1 MGPGPSSGKDF
12 PAKVRFPGDTANI
25 QYETMAGI
33 YVHIP
38 FCKSKCCYCDFYS
51 CTTLAKKDAVLAAV
65 SHELVSR
72 AHELQGETVR
82 TLYIGG
88 GTPTI
93 CTPRELEG
101 LIRTVRDTFDTQI
114 EEITVE
120 ANPDD
125 LTPGYLEAL
134 RGTGTNRLSIGVQ
147 SLLDRD
153 LRWMNRRHDAR
164 QALRAVRDAQAAGFA
179 NLSPDLIYGLPQ
191 LSVEQWRRTLDDFLS
206 LDVPH
211 LSAYHLSVEP
221 RTALGKR
228 FERGAFRPA
237 GERLSEAHY
246 ALLHAVLTGAG
257 YRHYEISS
265 FARPGFESRHNSSYW
280 KGVRYLGVG
289 PAAHSFD
296 GDRRRWNVSDVREYL
311 RKEPEGTQYETEE
324 ITPKDAYNEFVMTGL
339 RTDEG
344 IDSRELSAR
353 FGARKLQYFVAQ
365 AEKFVAQGNIVQRKS
380 VYYIPAERYLI
391 SDSIISDLF
400 DVE

>member
-134 RGTGTNRLSIGVQ
+134 CGTGTNRLSIGVQ

-179 NLSPDLIYGLPQ
+179 NLSLDLIDGLP
-191 LSVEQWRRTLDDFLS
+191 
-206 LDVPH
+206 
-211 LSAYHLSVEP
+211 HLSVEP

-228 FERGAFRPA
+228 FERGAFHPA

-339 RTDEG
+339 RTDKG

>member
-1 MGPGPSSGKDF
+1 MLLLRLLQLHNACQK
-12 PAKVRFPGDTANI
+12 RRR
-25 QYETMAGI
+25 AGRR
-33 YVHIP
+33 VARTG
-38 FCKSKCCYCDFYS
+38 F
-51 CTTLAKKDAVLAAV
+51 AGARAA
-65 SHELVSR
+65 R
-72 AHELQGETVR
+72 ETVQ

-179 NLSPDLIYGLPQ
+179 NLSLDLIYGLPQ

-228 FERGAFRPA
+228 FERGAFHPA

-289 PAAHSFD
+289 PAAIRSTATD
-296 GDRRRWNVSDVREYL
+296 GA
-311 RKEPEGTQYETEE
+311 GTFPTC
-324 ITPKDAYNEFVMTGL
+324 
-339 RTDEG
+339 
-344 IDSRELSAR
+344 
-353 FGARKLQYFVAQ
+353 
-365 AEKFVAQGNIVQRKS
+365 GNICARN
-380 VYYIPAERYLI
+380 PRERSTKPRRSPRRTHTTSSL
-391 SDSIISDLF
+391 
-400 DVE
+400 

>member
-179 NLSPDLIYGLPQ
+179 NLSLDLIYGLPQ

-257 YRHYEISS
+257 YLTLIHIS
-265 FARPGFESRHNSSYW
+265 
-280 KGVRYLGVG
+280 
-289 PAAHSFD
+289 
-296 GDRRRWNVSDVREYL
+296 
-311 RKEPEGTQYETEE
+311 EPTRQ
-324 ITPKDAYNEFVMTGL
+324 
-339 RTDEG
+339 
-344 IDSRELSAR
+344 
-353 FGARKLQYFVAQ
+353 
-365 AEKFVAQGNIVQRKS
+365 
-380 VYYIPAERYLI
+380 
-391 SDSIISDLF
+391 
-400 DVE
+400 

>member
-120 ANPDD
+120 A
-125 LTPGYLEAL
+125 LVLCHSIV
-134 RGTGTNRLSIGVQ
+134 GTLK
-147 SLLDRD
+147 
-153 LRWMNRRHDAR
+153 
-164 QALRAVRDAQAAGFA
+164 
-179 NLSPDLIYGLPQ
+179 P
-191 LSVEQWRRTLDDFLS
+191 
-206 LDVPH
+206 
-211 LSAYHLSVEP
+211 
-221 RTALGKR
+221 
-228 FERGAFRPA
+228 
-237 GERLSEAHY
+237 
-246 ALLHAVLTGAG
+246 
-257 YRHYEISS
+257 
-265 FARPGFESRHNSSYW
+265 
-280 KGVRYLGVG
+280 
-289 PAAHSFD
+289 
-296 GDRRRWNVSDVREYL
+296 
-311 RKEPEGTQYETEE
+311 
-324 ITPKDAYNEFVMTGL
+324 
-339 RTDEG
+339 
-344 IDSRELSAR
+344 
-353 FGARKLQYFVAQ
+353 
-365 AEKFVAQGNIVQRKS
+365 
-380 VYYIPAERYLI
+380 
-391 SDSIISDLF
+391 
-400 DVE
+400 

>member
-164 QALRAVRDAQAAGFA
+164 
-179 NLSPDLIYGLPQ
+179 
-191 LSVEQWRRTLDDFLS
+191 
-206 LDVPH
+206 
-211 LSAYHLSVEP
+211 
-221 RTALGKR
+221 KR
-228 FERGAFRPA
+228 SERCA
-237 GERLSEAHY
+237 
-246 ALLHAVLTGAG
+246 T
-257 YRHYEISS
+257 
-265 FARPGFESRHNSSYW
+265 
-280 KGVRYLGVG
+280 
-289 PAAHSFD
+289 
-296 GDRRRWNVSDVREYL
+296 RRRPVSPICRS
-311 RKEPEGTQYETEE
+311 T
-324 ITPKDAYNEFVMTGL
+324 
-339 RTDEG
+339 
-344 IDSRELSAR
+344 
-353 FGARKLQYFVAQ
+353 
-365 AEKFVAQGNIVQRKS
+365 
-380 VYYIPAERYLI
+380 
-391 SDSIISDLF
+391 
-400 DVE
+400 

>member
-1 MGPGPSSGKDF
+1 M
-12 PAKVRFPGDTANI
+12 R
-25 QYETMAGI
+25 
-33 YVHIP
+33 
-38 FCKSKCCYCDFYS
+38 YCDFYS

-179 NLSPDLIYGLPQ
+179 NLSLDLIYGLPQ

-228 FERGAFRPA
+228 FERGAFHPA
-237 GERLSEAHY
+237 GERRAKRTTRAARRADRRRIP
-246 ALLHAVLTGAG
+246 ALRNIEL
-257 YRHYEISS
+257 RP
-265 FARPGFESRHNSSYW
+265 PGFESRHNSSYW

>member
-164 QALRAVRDAQAAGFA
+164 QD
-179 NLSPDLIYGLPQ
+179 
-191 LSVEQWRRTLDDFLS
+191 
-206 LDVPH
+206 
-211 LSAYHLSVEP
+211 
-221 RTALGKR
+221 
-228 FERGAFRPA
+228 
-237 GERLSEAHY
+237 
-246 ALLHAVLTGAG
+246 
-257 YRHYEISS
+257 
-265 FARPGFESRHNSSYW
+265 
-280 KGVRYLGVG
+280 
-289 PAAHSFD
+289 
-296 GDRRRWNVSDVREYL
+296 
-311 RKEPEGTQYETEE
+311 
-324 ITPKDAYNEFVMTGL
+324 
-339 RTDEG
+339 
-344 IDSRELSAR
+344 
-353 FGARKLQYFVAQ
+353 
-365 AEKFVAQGNIVQRKS
+365 RKS
-380 VYYIPAERYLI
+380 V
-391 SDSIISDLF
+391 
-400 DVE
+400 V